1 MSSEQTDF
9 AHSSLLIAHGPT
21 MTYGLVTQANG
32 GRGSN
37 SRLRTR
43 DSGLKKSAL
52 DFSVQDAS
60 AALPQNCQTTIWMV
74 ESPPFSVNVTLVME
88 F

>member
-32 GRGSN
+32 GPDQ
-37 SRLRTR
+37 TR
-43 DSGLKKSAL
+43 DSGLGT
-52 DFSVQDAS
+52 QG
-60 AALPQNCQTTIWMV
+60 
-74 ESPPFSVNVTLVME
+74 
-88 F
+88 